1 MNKMR
6 KLKQTILAPLYM
18 LCAGAMAVSSCM
30 NEADPF
36 ALSPADQEAEGE
48 EMGSFEVLL
57 QGSNATRATTTV
69 SADEAKKY
77 WITIYKGT
85 DKYTPATQLGELSNR
100 LNAGY
105 GYSLMAESI
114 LETEA
119 ESANQGWGKR
129 RYMGKSQ
136 SFAIVAGQTTK
147 VNVSC
152 KVANGGV
159 SAYFDNTITD
169 NFTNY
174 SITINEKFA
183 DGEARNFTFNS
194 TNCDHKVG
202 DVIQSGQIAYFNIP
216 EAGRS
221 IEYTVTAGSVEKK
234 FTQELEVAKIK
245 RLSVSYKSGSFTLEI
260 DVEDEEIYADANV
273 TVEPDPSIS
282 DNVPTITTEN
292 KYENGELV
300 GTELTATDPS
310 YYAGTTG
317 VTEWSAVVKN
327 ANGETLRTLPSAK
340 GTLTSGANDTNWPY
354 LPVGNYVFE
363 YTFENFKG
371 VVETKTTTFS
381 ITEQPNFQVSLNAL
395 TSYSYATGD
404 GTTKDIA
411 QANACENNK
420 IYAPTV
426 TVTGISDA
434 LAQNERYGLT
444 TTFNTRNQT
453 QTKTKTAV
461 FADYTVSDLKSYSL
475 SASATFAGRTLSA
488 TKTVYITGIPYSAEP
503 PSTSNGW
510 SKKNGTVEWEND
522 FVRLGSWSEDD
533 RISKSFYVPSNTDV
547 SAYVYAVLD
556 PRTVGTTFKF
566 YVAGVELHKYEAP
579 GKAAQTA
586 TKPTSA
592 TVNGTLTTSN
602 STVECYNSYGGGA
615 YSCTRVYKVTVQYR

>member
-1 MNKMR
+1 MKR
-6 KLKQTILAPLYM
+6 LKQTLWAPLYM
-18 LCAGAMAVSSCM
+18 LFAGAMVVSSCM

-36 ALSPADQEAEGE
+36 GLSPAKQEAEE
-48 EMGSFEVLL
+48 EGVGSFEVLL
-57 QGSNATRATTTV
+57 QGNNATRATTTV

-85 DKYTPATQLGELSNR
+85 DVYTPATQLGGLSNR
-100 LNAGY
+100 LNAGF

-114 LETEA
+114 LESEA
-119 ESANQGWGKR
+119 ESENQGWGKR

-136 SFAIVAGQTTK
+136 SFAIIAGETTK

-174 SITINEKFA
+174 SITINEKYA

-194 TNCDHKVG
+194 TNCDHKVN
-202 DVIQSGQIAYFNIP
+202 DVIQSGQVAYFNIP
-216 EAGRS
+216 ATGRS
-221 IEYTVTAGSVEKK
+221 IEYTVTAGSVTKT

-260 DVEDEEIYADANV
+260 DVEDEEIYADDNI

-282 DNVPTITTEN
+282 DKVPTITTEN

-310 YYAGTTG
+310 YYAGTTV

-327 ANGETLRTLPSAK
+327 ADGETIRTISPAK

-371 VVETKTTTFS
+371 IVETKTITFN

-404 GTTKDIA
+404 GTTVNIT

-426 TVTGISDA
+426 TVTGISNA
-434 LAQNERYGLT
+434 LAQNAKYGLS
-444 TTFNTRNQT
+444 TTFKGQT
-453 QTKTKTAV
+453 QQLTKTAV
-461 FADYTVSDLKSYSL
+461 YADYTESELKSYDL
-475 SASATFAGRTLSA
+475 SATATFAGRTLSA
-488 TKTVYITGIPYSAEP
+488 TKKVHITGIPYASKP
-503 PSTSNGW
+503 PTTSNGW
-510 SKKNGTVEWEND
+510 YKTNGTVRWRDDYVQLADGAEA
-522 FVRLGSWSEDD
+522 SEQ
-533 RISKSFYVPSNTDV
+533 RIAKSFYVPGNVNV
-547 SAYVYAVLD
+547 SAYVKADTQAAISPVGNTFIFKIAGEERISKSTSGLGSD
-556 PRTVGTTFKF
+556 TIDETV
-566 YVAGVELHKYEAP
+566 A
-579 GKAAQTA
+579 
-586 TKPTSA
+586 
-592 TVNGTLTTSN
+592 GTLTSN
-602 STVECYNSYGGGA
+602 NMTIECSNSYGLGA
-615 YSCTRVYKVTVQYR
+615 THSRVYEVNVNYR